1 MFKKLFKFGK
11 KKQEEANDNEVV
23 NEHDTAIEENNDN
36 VNESK
41 QEDIAVSNEDV
52 VEEKVENEET
62 KDLEN
67 SDVSETIESVEE
79 KDTED
84 ENLHNQSEKI
94 NEDDIVEEK
103 KENTATNEIE
113 INEEKIEDTLNDE
126 KVNEVVENIEE
137 STIHDEE
144 VIINEVDEDVK
155 EENIEVVEEPQKK
168 VNLFE
173 RLKQGLTKAKQG
185 ITDKI
190 DDVLKSYT
198 KVDEELLEE
207 LEEILITADVGVNT
221 TMDIID
227 KLRDKIKENKITE
240 PSGVKAELK
249 NIIEEILTNENST
262 LNVEKSP
269 TIILM
274 VGVNGVGKT
283 TTIGKLANRYKQEGK
298 KILLAAGDTFRAAA
312 IEQLEVWAGRSNV
325 DIIKHQEGADPGAV
339 VFDAIKAA
347 KARKVD
353 LLICDTAGRLHNK
366 ANLMNELGK
375 VFKIVDREFPEANK
389 EVLLVVDATTGQNAV
404 VQAKTFKEVADIT
417 GIVLTKLDGTAK
429 GGVVLAV
436 KSEVDVPVKL
446 IGVGE
451 KVEDLQ
457 DFDAKAFSEALFG
470 SN

>member
-94 NEDDIVEEK
+94 NEDDIVEEI
-103 KENTATNEIE
+103 KENIATNEIE

-137 STIHDEE
+137 STIHNQE
-144 VIINEVDEDVK
+144 VITSEVDEYIK

-404 VQAKTFKEVADIT
+404 VQAKTFKDVADIT

>member
-94 NEDDIVEEK
+94 NEDDIVEEI
-103 KENTATNEIE
+103 KENIATDEIE

-198 KVDEELLEE
+198 KVDEEILEE

>member
-1 MFKKLFKFGK
+1 MFKKLFNFGK
-11 KKQEEANDNEVV
+11 KKQEELNENEVV
-23 NEHDTAIEENNDN
+23 KEQEITVEGNDDTD
-36 VNESK
+36 ESK
-41 QEDIAVSNEDV
+41 QEDTVVSKEDV
-52 VEEKVENEET
+52 IEEGVEEKIENEEI

-67 SDVSETIESVEE
+67 SYVSEVIENINE
-79 KDTED
+79 KDTEN
-84 ENLHNQSEKI
+84 ENLHNKSEKTD
-94 NEDDIVEEK
+94 EDHIVED
-103 KENTATNEIE
+103 EIE
-113 INEEKIEDTLNDE
+113 LNEEKVEDTLNDE
-126 KVNEVVENIEE
+126 KINETIKNSEE
-137 STIHDEE
+137 SKIYDEE
-144 VIINEVDEDVK
+144 VTIYEDVK
-155 EENIEVVEEPQKK
+155 EENIEVEEEPQKK

-227 KLRDKIKENKITE
+227 KLRDKIKDNKITE
-240 PSGVKAELK
+240 PVGVKEELK

-298 KILLAAGDTFRAAA
+298 KVLLAAGDTFRAAA

>member
-94 NEDDIVEEK
+94 NEDDIVEEI
-103 KENTATNEIE
+103 KENIATDEIE

-126 KVNEVVENIEE
+126 KVNEVVESIEE
-137 STIHDEE
+137 STIHNQE
-144 VIINEVDEDVK
+144 VITSEVDEYIK

-366 ANLMNELGK
+366 ANLMNELCK

-404 VQAKTFKEVADIT
+404 VQAKTFKDVADIT